1 MSGGRNMDA
10 GRDYSVIFKSLE
22 EAKKE
27 NGYEYTVEIINQS
40 SAISEEVEK
49 LKEIVADAE
58 RHSFSILTTN

>member
-1 MSGGRNMDA
+1 VSGGRNMDV

-22 EAKKE
+22 EARKE

-49 LKEIVADAE
+49 LKEIVADAA
-58 RHSFSILTTN
+58 RHSFSILTTS